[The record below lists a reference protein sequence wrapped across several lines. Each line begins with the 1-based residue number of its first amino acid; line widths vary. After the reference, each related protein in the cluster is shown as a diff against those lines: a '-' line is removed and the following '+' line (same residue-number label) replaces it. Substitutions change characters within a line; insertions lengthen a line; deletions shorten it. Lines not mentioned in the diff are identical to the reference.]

1 MEPLEEAGVA
11 VPFRAINSVRSG
23 CALHGRSRCC
33 FHRGRLFC
41 WFWGLLR
48 HLNRLRSR
56 FGLRRLLR
64 CLWLGL
70 LRFCRR
76 SSIPGKPVI
85 PEQIVHVHLAVDKGL
100 TGGRFH
106 LLIAAVCPHL
116 PGIDVIPQLQLED
129 IAQLLDEDRV
139 LHPDTHLHAHSV
151 LRVRK
156 SPEAI

>member
-11 VPFRAINSVRSG
+11 VPFRAVNSVRSG
-23 CALHGRSRCC
+23 CALHSRSRCC

-41 WFWGLLR
+41 WFCGLLR

-56 FGLRRLLR
+56 FGLRQPFR
-64 CLWLGL
+64 CLYFRL

-76 SSIPGKPVI
+76 SGIPGKPVI

-116 PGIDVIPQLQLED
+116 PGIDVIIKLQL
-129 IAQLLDEDRV
+129 
-139 LHPDTHLHAHSV
+139 
-151 LRVRK
+151 
-156 SPEAI
+156 